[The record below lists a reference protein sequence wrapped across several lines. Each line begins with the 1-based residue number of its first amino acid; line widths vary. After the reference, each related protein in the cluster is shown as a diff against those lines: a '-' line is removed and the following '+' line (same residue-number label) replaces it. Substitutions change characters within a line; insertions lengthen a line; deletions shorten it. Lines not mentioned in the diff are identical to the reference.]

1 MSRAVTVPPVQE
13 PISLFEA
20 KDHLRVSVDD
30 EDLLIYSLIK
40 AARKKIESDC
50 NRYLITQTVEI
61 YFDRFPRGIMNLG
74 IPIQSVQLIHYI
86 DASAQPQT
94 LPTSD
99 YSVDERSVIGR
110 VATSVGWPATSAML
124 KVVTVTV
131 IAGYGDSKAV
141 PENIKHA
148 LLLLVGHLFENR
160 EMTSER
166 ALKVVPMAYE
176 FLIEGERVPNL

>member
-74 IPIQSVQLIHYI
+74 IPIQ
-86 DASAQPQT
+86 T
-94 LPTSD
+94 
-99 YSVDERSVIGR
+99 
-110 VATSVGWPATSAML
+110 
-124 KVVTVTV
+124 
-131 IAGYGDSKAV
+131 
-141 PENIKHA
+141 ENY
-148 LLLLVGHLFENR
+148 R
-160 EMTSER
+160 
-166 ALKVVPMAYE
+166 
-176 FLIEGERVPNL
+176 